1 MKTPLTVYGSLAIG
15 VLSLTL
21 HARNYEEKNGIL
33 SINAE
38 DFASQALDDVR
49 RWYVIGP
56 EDDAPNVQDRDRN
69 HSATTA
75 SGKYIEIL
83 PDTRATHADT
93 LTSDINF
100 SNFPGKMG
108 VLSYNVYFN
117 TPGEYIVWVR
127 AFSTGAEDNGLHVGI
142 DGTWPESGQRVQLC
156 KGKRQWTWSSAQRVP
171 ENHCGYPKTIR
182 IQVPSA
188 GIHTIHLSMRED
200 GFELDKFVMALNEDY
215 EPEGFGPEPTYSP
228 SVSYSELNRSFAGSF
243 APEFLSAVEDFDIA
257 PVKGYHPFYVDKA
270 RGALAINAAKEAYR
284 EGFAAARHKFNGK
297 PGMYALTLSSMR
309 ETDGESEY
317 KVKVNGVEVLT
328 TRNTPTQVDYAVTES
343 HAPKNVALSP
353 GDVIQ
358 VESNAPTNGLI
369 PEGDGTAFA
378 RGRWTEI
385 MLIHAGP
392 IVEESADEKKR
403 TRAVLIGYGKRIS

>member
-1 MKTPLTVYGSLAIG
+1 MTFARALIAATAIPIIASA
-15 VLSLTL
+15 LQ
-21 HARNYEEKNGIL
+21 ARNYEEKNGLL

-38 DFASQALDDVR
+38 DFASQALDSVR

-56 EDDAPNVQDRDRN
+56 GDQAPNVHDRDRN

-93 LTSDINF
+93 LTRGINF
-100 SNFPGKMG
+100 SNEPGLMG

-142 DGTWPESGQRVQLC
+142 NGTWPESGQRVQLC
-156 KGKRQWTWSSAQRVP
+156 QGKRQWTWSSAQRVP
-171 ENHCGYPKTIR
+171 ENHCGYPKTIK
-182 IQVPSA
+182 ITVPNA

-200 GFELDKFVMALNEDY
+200 GFELDKFIMVLDEGY
-215 EPEGFGPEPTYSP
+215 EPEGFGPEPTYAS
-228 SVSYSELNRSFAGSF
+228 SVSYAELNRQSAGSF
-243 APEFLSAVEDFDIA
+243 APEFLNAVTDFDIA
-257 PVKGYHPFYVDKA
+257 PIDGYHPFYVDKA

-284 EGFAAARHKFNGK
+284 DGFAAARHTFKGEA
-297 PGMYALTLSSMR
+297 GMYALTLSSMR

-317 KVKVNGVEVLT
+317 KVLVNGEQVLAAQ
-328 TRNTPTQVDYAVTES
+328 NTPTKVDYSVIES
-343 HAPKNVALSP
+343 HAAKNVALTP
-353 GDVIQ
+353 GDIIQ
-358 VESNAPTNGLI
+358 VEANAPTNGLI

-392 IVEESADEKKR
+392 IVEESAEEKK
-403 TRAVLIGYGKRIS
+403 AH